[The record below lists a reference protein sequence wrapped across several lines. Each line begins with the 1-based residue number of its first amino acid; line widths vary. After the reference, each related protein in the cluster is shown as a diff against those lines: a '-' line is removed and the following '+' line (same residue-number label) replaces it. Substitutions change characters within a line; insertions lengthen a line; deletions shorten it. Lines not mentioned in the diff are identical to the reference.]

1 MSSLAKHLNDRHFNL
16 YIQLNFLHP
25 TIDLLFGKE
34 QTKMDQFLDTDKKK
48 TTTLKTSEK
57 KKTTEKIITIDELSD
72 DESENTGQSSMEVV
86 SREYKR
92 GFIVNH
98 DVYKRIYREIV
109 FSIPIAW
116 NTNDKTKELAYFGNG
131 VMATYYEF
139 KKYTPQL
146 ISEFVNAR
154 KRLLHG
160 VESYAFA
167 CDGWSA
173 LRHGVNLEAFF
184 VTFFHRSS
192 FRSVLLDA
200 HPIKKSAALDIQTA
214 LQDSCKPYN
223 LDFSHKITT
232 DSATNN
238 TSAFADR
245 RSPCM
250 AHALSITIS
259 HLMNGSLPKSEFRD
273 LYVLR
278 DHFRKVN
285 SFCNQV
291 RSSPGE

>member
-1 MSSLAKHLNDRHFNL
+1 M
-16 YIQLNFLHP
+16 
-25 TIDLLFGKE
+25 
-34 QTKMDQFLDTDKKK
+34 
-48 TTTLKTSEK
+48 
-57 KKTTEKIITIDELSD
+57 
-72 DESENTGQSSMEVV
+72 
-86 SREYKR
+86 
-92 GFIVNH
+92 
-98 DVYKRIYREIV
+98 
-109 FSIPIAW
+109 
-116 NTNDKTKELAYFGNG
+116 AYFGNG

-250 AHALSITIS
+250 AHALSITVS
-259 HLMNGSLPKSEFRD
+259 HLMNGSLPKSEFPD

-278 DHFRKVN
+278 DHFKKVN

-291 RSSPGE
+291 KSRRVEFLEYVQDNMAINVAFANMDDIALPQTISPTRWLGVAIQMEWLLKYGILYDRFLSQTEADEFDDIDDVPRPYAGNCIYHFHAR